1 MDRSLWT
8 RKRSCF
14 AGAFF
19 ILYFCVQILFFSGVG
34 TCTAQTL
41 PPLHEAESMIGEG
54 PEVLAAVAAM
64 GRDEQMMEL
73 ERQRMGAKYFFSAT
87 FGYSDEPLFETSEE
101 SASYRKLGIGAGLVF
116 PIFGTWNKQKI
127 NALESQIRSIESEYR
142 PRILKLHNLAAL
154 RKAYVTLWSECE
166 KIAIAER
173 FLKTEENTSK
183 ILIEREKKGLV
194 LPADRIEF
202 LTAYDMAR
210 RDIAVSNMRKTQ
222 ALQIIRLATGQLW
235 EMPQKMEIPTLPAF
249 NGLEA
254 DIEKHPE
261 ISMRKE
267 TLKKYEDL
275 MREKRSVDR
284 EGSFTVGATAAKDFP
299 GEIGSGVYASVTIN
313 EPLGTAFSKEDK
325 IKKAAEHDLK
335 RAKREELFMRIKVQ
349 GEAEEAASLASY
361 AVANI
366 RAQES
371 RLAALTEAVRER
383 IMRHASLSGDTFEQL
398 QKSRYQYYRGV
409 IDLLDS
415 EMIFMQTGADLL
427 GYAYPDG
434 PLSEPSERIRPIA
447 DNPLRS
453 RMLDPDWLASKINV
467 PGGNTRILE
476 LEKPVPKDYP
486 AAGSSA
492 STGVP
497 HTATAVEPTKVVSTV
512 SQPKEAKEGSI
523 KTDVLMPKSVYVWD
537 ASSFLVP
544 ETRISSLEELKAKGF
559 DHFLISFTAEQVK
572 KFDDYYNRME
582 LEDLLSTSKSM
593 GIRVDLLLG
602 EPTWLYP
609 EERKDLIR
617 IIERMKKFKFS
628 GIHLD
633 IEPDSLPGAEG
644 KRKDLLAHL
653 IETVKE
659 VKNTTDLKL
668 SVSVHPRYLDGSL
681 GAILSKGFAGLGL
694 EYLAV
699 MIYTTNQDTA
709 IKRMRD
715 IMLMHPS
722 LNFRLAQS
730 IERVLPPEE
739 SYFSSGIDVYKQSME
754 NISSELSNI
763 SKFNGV
769 IIQSWEDIGGMFR

>member
-183 ILIEREKKGLV
+183 ILVEREKNGLL

-235 EMPQKMEIPTLPAF
+235 EMPGEMEIPTLPAF
-249 NGLEA
+249 NGMKA

-261 ISMRKE
+261 IAMRKE

-275 MREKRSVDR
+275 MNEKRNVDR
-284 EGSFTVGATAAKDFP
+284 EGSFTVGATATKDFP
-299 GEIGSGVYASVTIN
+299 GEIGSGVYASVTIS

-335 RAKREELFMRIKVQ
+335 RAQREELFMRIKVQ
-349 GEAEEAASLASY
+349 GEADEAASLAAYS
-361 AVANI
+361 VANI
-366 RAQES
+366 RANES

-383 IMRHASLSGDTFEQL
+383 ILRHASISGDTFEQL

-409 IDLLDS
+409 IDIFES
-415 EMIFMQTGADLL
+415 EMMFMQTA
-427 GYAYPDG
+427 
-434 PLSEPSERIRPIA
+434 
-447 DNPLRS
+447 
-453 RMLDPDWLASKINV
+453 
-467 PGGNTRILE
+467 
-476 LEKPVPKDYP
+476 KP
-486 AAGSSA
+486 
-492 STGVP
+492 
-497 HTATAVEPTKVVSTV
+497 
-512 SQPKEAKEGSI
+512 
-523 KTDVLMPKSVYVWD
+523 
-537 ASSFLVP
+537 SFLL
-544 ETRISSLEELKAKGF
+544 T
-559 DHFLISFTAEQVK
+559 H
-572 KFDDYYNRME
+572 
-582 LEDLLSTSKSM
+582 
-593 GIRVDLLLG
+593 IRNA
-602 EPTWLYP
+602 
-609 EERKDLIR
+609 
-617 IIERMKKFKFS
+617 
-628 GIHLD
+628 
-633 IEPDSLPGAEG
+633 PD
-644 KRKDLLAHL
+644 
-653 IETVKE
+653 
-659 VKNTTDLKL
+659 
-668 SVSVHPRYLDGSL
+668 
-681 GAILSKGFAGLGL
+681 
-694 EYLAV
+694 
-699 MIYTTNQDTA
+699 
-709 IKRMRD
+709 
-715 IMLMHPS
+715 PS
-722 LNFRLAQS
+722 RQNA
-730 IERVLPPEE
+730 
-739 SYFSSGIDVYKQSME
+739 
-754 NISSELSNI
+754 
-763 SKFNGV
+763 
-769 IIQSWEDIGGMFR
+769 